1 VLTLPPDHLLL
12 GRPVCRAPGCQ
23 TTCHEKTGI
32 CLDCRRRL
40 ARAGLS
46 VDDAGLLPPPQER
59 RWLGPGDGTCT
70 MAGCPRPWVKAG
82 QPLCPEHLGQQQR
95 LGVGVAAFAARAD
108 VAPLP
113 SHGVCVVA
121 ACPRQL
127 PARGD
132 IYCDAHLQRLRC
144 LRRAGHSPDQQ
155 SWRLTEPPVP
165 RAGQVS
171 LAGLSPAVAV
181 EILFGLQQR
190 TRQGVKTSDAILR
203 SVSND
208 ARQQEVSSLVGLA
221 VPAGRG

>member
-1 VLTLPPDHLLL
+1 
-12 GRPVCRAPGCQ
+12 
-23 TTCHEKTGI
+23 
-32 CLDCRRRL
+32 
-40 ARAGLS
+40 
-46 VDDAGLLPPPQER
+46 
-59 RWLGPGDGTCT
+59 
-70 MAGCPRPWVKAG
+70 VKAG
-82 QPLCPEHLGQQQR
+82 QPLCPEHLSRQQR

-113 SHGVCVVA
+113 SDGVCAVA

-127 PARGD
+127 PARGG

-203 SVSND
+203 SVCAD
-208 ARQQEVSSLVGLA
+208 ARRQQVSSLAGLV
-221 VPAGRG
+221 VPAGRGKACLASGAWLRRTTRPKRKRGR